1 MRQRVSRVYRTTVA
15 LCRSKEAPRLVLV
28 VAMVMILAQ
37 LCFRAWAL
45 LPNWFYGDDYVLMMD
60 AGQGLGV
67 DYLLAPFN
75 GHLMPWPRLAIWLVT
90 SSGTLNWFLAA
101 TLTLVVQAMADVA
114 ALWMLVTLF
123 RARWAVL
130 GPLSLYLFGTLT
142 LPATM
147 WWIASLNQMSMQ
159 VGFFLAVGAWV
170 LYLRTS
176 RTRWLLVTVLAVAL
190 GLTSDSKSLLILP
203 VLVFVLVSYFAAGS
217 PVQRV
222 RSVLQRYW
230 RAALAVGVPA
240 VLYLGYYVSAVDQ
253 PFMGVGLRE
262 IGRTASA
269 MLGRA
274 FTTAAVGGPWGWDPV
289 NPPNANADPPATA
302 VQLALVVVVLVILFG
317 ALRRHRTLRAWGLLA
332 GYLVALLA
340 LLVTS
345 RVPAYGASIGLE
357 YRFLTD
363 AACVLCLCVGL
374 AFLPVVGAHESTTPR
389 ADPLLRVRIPVP
401 AQIGL
406 LTIVLCSSL
415 FSSVRYVDIWHQ
427 QNDSVTYLSNL
438 RSDLRTYGA
447 VDLVDQPVPEEIISP
462 LSAPA
467 NALRQLVSLL
477 QNRASYPLTS
487 PRLSVV
493 GPDGRL
499 RQALIQPGVVS
510 KRGPVDGCGWSV
522 GATGAT
528 IPLTGRAFVSTWWM
542 RIGYLANN
550 GSPVTV
556 TAGPDEVGTTVSPG
570 VRSLYV
576 RVEGSFTSVRIDGLD
591 PGTRLCVD
599 SIEVGQPIPGGI
611 L

>member
-1 MRQRVSRVYRTTVA
+1 
-15 LCRSKEAPRLVLV
+15 
-28 VAMVMILAQ
+28 
-37 LCFRAWAL
+37 
-45 LPNWFYGDDYVLMMD
+45 
-60 AGQGLGV
+60 
-67 DYLLAPFN
+67 
-75 GHLMPWPRLAIWLVT
+75 
-90 SSGTLNWFLAA
+90 
-101 TLTLVVQAMADVA
+101 MADVA

-159 VGFFLAVGAWV
+159 IGFFLAVGAWV

-176 RTRWLLVTVLAVAL
+176 RTRWLLVTVLAIAL

-240 VLYLGYYVSAVDQ
+240 VLYLGYYVSAVEQ
-253 PFMGVGLRE
+253 PFMGVGVRE

-406 LTIVLCSSL
+406 LAVVLCSSL

-462 LSAPA
+462 LGGRS
-467 NALRQLVSLL
+467 R
-477 QNRASYPLTS
+477 RS
-487 PRLSVV
+487 PQA
-493 GPDGRL
+493 GPDPARCGVDARPGGRL
-499 RQALIQPGVVS
+499 RLVGRRHGRHHSPDRTCLPLDVVDADRLPGQQ
-510 KRGPVDGCGWSV
+510 RLPRDRHGWSRRGQHHGLRR
-522 GATGAT
+522 GAQ
-528 IPLTGRAFVSTWWM
+528 PLRAGRGIVH
-542 RIGYLANN
+542 
-550 GSPVTV
+550 
-556 TAGPDEVGTTVSPG
+556 
-570 VRSLYV
+570 VRADRRARPRHAAV
-576 RVEGSFTSVRIDGLD
+576 RR
-591 PGTRLCVD
+591 
-599 SIEVGQPIPGGI
+599 
-611 L
+611 